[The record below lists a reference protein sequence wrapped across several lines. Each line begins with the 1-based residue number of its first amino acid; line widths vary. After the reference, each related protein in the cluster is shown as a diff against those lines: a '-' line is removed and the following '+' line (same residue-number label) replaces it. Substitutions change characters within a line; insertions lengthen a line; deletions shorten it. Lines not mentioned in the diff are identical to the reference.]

1 MNGHAPATFRPHE
14 RIRRRPEFQRV
25 HERGARTAGR
35 YMTALFLANGLSQGR
50 LGIIASRR
58 LGGAIQ
64 RNRAKRLIRE
74 IFRLNKP
81 LTAGWDLV
89 VIPKT
94 GLLEADYDAVE
105 ADFRSLCHRHVKR
118 ARA

>member
-1 MNGHAPATFRPHE
+1 
-14 RIRRRPEFQRV
+14 
-25 HERGARTAGR
+25 
-35 YMTALFLANGLSQGR
+35 MTALFLANGLSQGR

-58 LGGAIQ
+58 FGGAIQ

-74 IFRLNKP
+74 LFRLNKP
-81 LTAGWDLV
+81 LTSGWDLV

-94 GLLEADYDAVE
+94 DLLGADYAALE
-105 ADFRSLCHRHVKR
+105 ADFRNICHRHVRR

>member
-1 MNGHAPATFRPHE
+1 
-14 RIRRRPEFQRV
+14 
-25 HERGARTAGR
+25 
-35 YMTALFLANGLSQGR
+35 MTALFLANELREGR

-58 LGGAIQ
+58 FGGAVQ

-74 IFRLNKP
+74 LFRLNKP

-89 VIPKT
+89 IIPKA
-94 GLLEADYDAVE
+94 GLLNADYSAVE
-105 ADFRSLCHRHVKR
+105 ADFRTICQRHARR